1 MTSGVFFFGL
11 TMALDCVVKLGGS
24 AVTVKDELETLRVGE
39 LRRAAALISR
49 LCQEGKRAVVVHGA
63 GSFGHFQA
71 KEYQVAKGR
80 AVTEGS
86 DGIDRMRTGLCLTRL
101 SVTKLNL
108 MIIEELVKA
117 GVPAVGLSAFGI
129 WKTAGR
135 RVIQHNISSV
145 HDVLAAGYVPVLHG
159 DCVLDSNQHCCI
171 LSGDTII
178 EVMCE
183 EFIPKR
189 VVFLTDVAGIYDQ
202 PPHMPGSQLLS
213 QVSFRADGS
222 LALPIQTAS
231 LPHDTTGGISNKLR
245 TAVNILL
252 NSKGATRVFICDIDS
267 EQVLLQGVVRKNGG
281 TELSIEGS

>member
-101 SVTKLNL
+101 SVTK
-108 MIIEELVKA
+108 
-117 GVPAVGLSAFGI
+117 AFGI